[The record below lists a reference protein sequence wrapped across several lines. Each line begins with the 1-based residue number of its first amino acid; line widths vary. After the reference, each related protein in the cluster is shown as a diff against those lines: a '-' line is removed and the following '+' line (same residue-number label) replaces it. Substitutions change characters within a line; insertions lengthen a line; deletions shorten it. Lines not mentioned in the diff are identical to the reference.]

1 MKENIGNTIKTIAN
15 ICYIIG
21 AIASIIIGLVLAT
34 EIGGFFILISIL
46 LPLVLLVPY
55 YLMFGFGEV
64 IIKLY
69 EIEENTRPQ
78 RPNREKAHTT
88 NSKTSSK
95 HQKTHPNSVSKSDLN
110 SANESAEESF
120 EDLDEEYYSDI
131 DDEDSLPQKKCPD
144 CGNRH
149 DFDYPKCPN
158 CGHKYED

>member
-1 MKENIGNTIKTIAN
+1 MKENVGNTIKTIAN

-21 AIASIIIGLVLAT
+21 AIASIIIGLILAT
-34 EIGGFFILISIL
+34 EINTVFILISIL
-46 LPLVLLVPY
+46 VPLVLFIPY

-78 RPNREKAHTT
+78 TTHRGKAY
-88 NSKTSSK
+88 KTSTK
-95 HQKTHPNSVSKSDLN
+95 RQKSFQNSVPQSVTN
-110 SANESAEESF
+110 NTNEASEEAF
-120 EDLDEEYYSDI
+120 KDFDDEYFSDI
-131 DDEDSLPQKKCPD
+131 DYEDSLPQKTCPK